1 MPAER
6 PESDLAG
13 AIDSEATM
21 HKTLEA
27 KILEERRKRKWWK
40 IRNRLRL
47 KIFEHEDAGK
57 LDKAQALI
65 EKISRQV

>member
-1 MPAER
+1 
-6 PESDLAG
+6 
-13 AIDSEATM
+13 M